1 MDNNNN
7 ILTVTEKIEKIYKK
21 ITFFSKYGFD
31 VWISI
36 MIIIIFFVLVSYFN
50 IINHIQP
57 IRKNWVNERC
67 KPEVM
72 PFAGIIN
79 PSNSKSTSGLEFTQK
94 NFADCQQN
102 VLDEITSEILNPF
115 NNQLGLLGVIQMIN
129 STAINDIRGI
139 VSVVRDKIGEISKTV
154 FAIIAMGTVPVQK
167 TTSNIS
173 DMTSK
178 TMGVLSV
185 LLNVAFGTY
194 DLIVTS
200 FLMMD
205 KGLIRGLEILAAMIA
220 AAWIMPWTWGAAAA
234 GVVFMCAVLVF
245 VVPTHIFMNNILNV
259 SIGDTPGVPGKPACF
274 TGDTKIK
281 MRDGS
286 IKEIKDIEVNDVLI
300 DNSTVTSTLKLSS
313 KDQEM
318 YQLFDMRI
326 SGKHRIFDEEVG
338 WISIDNHPQN
348 ILIEDFREPYL
359 YCLNTN
365 TKILNINNHIFLDW
379 DDLDELNL
387 MDIRVMCV
395 NNGLIPKKF
404 ERDDIHKYLDCGLVG
419 ETMIELED
427 GQSVFIKDVEVND
440 VLRFGEQVQGIVK
453 TKADDMFYL
462 RDFKNEN
469 LKGSGNI
476 SINDP
481 EIGVINTSY
490 LTSGTPIYPDYIYNL
505 ITDTGFYHVNGVRI
519 GDYNSGLDQ
528 FLHYSWN

>member
-1 MDNNNN
+1 MENNNN
-7 ILTVTEKIEKIYKK
+7 ILNVTEKIEKIYKK
-21 ITFFSKYGFD
+21 ITYFSKYGFD

-36 MIIIIFFVLVSYFN
+36 MIVLIFLILVSYFN

-57 IRKNWVNERC
+57 IRKNWVTERC

-94 NFADCQQN
+94 NFVDCQQN
-102 VLDEITSEILNPF
+102 VLDEITGEILSPF

-129 STAINDIRGI
+129 STAINDVRGI
-139 VSVVRDKIGEISKTV
+139 ISVIRDKIGEISKTA
-154 FAIIAMGTVPVQK
+154 FAIIAMGTIPVQK
-167 TTSNIS
+167 TTTNIS
-173 DMTSK
+173 DMSSK
-178 TMGVLSV
+178 TMGILSA
-185 LLNVAFGTY
+185 LLNVVFGTY

-205 KGLIRGLEILAAMIA
+205 KGLIRGLEILAGMIA
-220 AAWIMPWTWGAAAA
+220 AAWIMPWTWGVAAA

-245 VVPTHIFMNNILNV
+245 VVPTHIFMNDILNV
-259 SIGDTPGVPGKPACF
+259 STGSTPGVPGKPACF

-469 LKGSGNI
+469 LKGSGNV

>member
-1 MDNNNN
+1 MNNNNN
-7 ILTVTEKIEKIYKK
+7 ILTVTEKIEKIYEK
-21 ITFFSKYGFD
+21 ITYFSKYGFD

-36 MIIIIFFVLVSYFN
+36 MIVLIFLILVSYFN

-57 IRKNWVNERC
+57 IRKNWITERC

-94 NFADCQQN
+94 NFVDCQQN
-102 VLDEITSEILNPF
+102 VLDKITGEILSPF
-115 NNQLGLLGVIQMIN
+115 NDQLGLLGVAQMIN

-139 VSVVRDKIGEISKTV
+139 ISVVRDKIGEISKSI

-167 TTSNIS
+167 TTTNVS

-178 TMGVLSV
+178 TMGILSV
-185 LLNVAFGTY
+185 LLNVVFGTY
-194 DLIVTS
+194 DIIVTS

-205 KGLIRGLEILAAMIA
+205 KGLIRGLEILAGMIA
-220 AAWIMPWTWGAAAA
+220 VAWIMPWTWGVAVA
-234 GVVFMCAVLVF
+234 GVVFMCVVLVF
-245 VVPTHIFMNNILNV
+245 VVPTHIFMNDILNV
-259 SIGDTPGVPGKPACF
+259 STGSTPGVPAKPACF
-274 TGDTKIK
+274 TGDTKVK
-281 MRDGS
+281 MSDGTM
-286 IKEIKDIEVNDVLI
+286 KEIKDINVNDVLI
-300 DNSTVTSTLKLSS
+300 DKSVVTSRLKLSS

-326 SGKHRIFDEEVG
+326 SGKHRIFDEELG
-338 WISIDNHPQN
+338 WISIDKHPKN
-348 ILIEDFREPYL
+348 IPIEDFREPYL

-365 TKILNINNHIFLDW
+365 TKVLNINNHVFLDW

-387 MDIRVMCV
+387 MDIRIMCV

-427 GQSVFIKDVEVND
+427 GQSVSIKDVDVND

-453 TKADDMFYL
+453 IKADDMFYL

-481 EIGVINTSY
+481 ELGIINTSY
-490 LTSGTPIYPDYIYNL
+490 LTSGEPIYPDYIYNL
-505 ITDTGFYHVNGVRI
+505 ITDTEFYHVNGVRI

-528 FLHYSWN
+528 YLHYSWN